1 MKILM
6 AMWVCMLMAASS
18 PVQAEDCGRCRLGGG
33 RGHKVD
39 VPTSPNPRG
48 NAYGHLNDKNPHYV
62 APVSEQ
68 GPTFDV
74 CPYLQSAP
82 HMCVNFDL

>member
-18 PVQAEDCGRCRLGGG
+18 PVQAEDCSGRCRNWDD
-33 RGHKVD
+33 KVD
-39 VPTSPNPRG
+39 VPASPNPRG
-48 NAYGHLNDKNPHYV
+48 KALGHQNVANPHYV
-62 APVSEQ
+62 APVSEE